1 MTENDLLKL
10 AALHFYITAKQN
22 KVEMPDKYLILQ
34 CIEDSKKILN
44 KIDLILNKQQSVN
57 NKNNENN

>member
-1 MTENDLLKL
+1 MTENDLIKL

-44 KIDLILNKQQSVN
+44 KIDLILNKRQSS
-57 NKNNENN
+57 NNEND